1 MSLWLCLRFP
11 LLPLECLPPDTER
24 AVAVVESQRVIA
36 ANELALS
43 AGIKPG
49 QSSTTA
55 RALIEDGELKLLS
68 RDRNRETQIIK
79 QLLCWAYG
87 FTPTLEA
94 WHDNTLQLEVGS
106 CLKLYR
112 DVNRLNDIL
121 KRKLVYRG
129 FTVASGLG
137 PNRWTAW
144 LLSHSNKEGHTNN
157 RRSTED
163 GENKRVELAA
173 IPLRILLSIPGNDFQ
188 QSVERLEKAGI
199 KKLGQLL
206 DLPPSNIAQ
215 RCGKSLYQWL
225 QALTATNDRLATDF
239 LPPQQFKDSLWFGF
253 EIRHSNEL
261 QPAMEQL
268 LESLEGFL
276 ASAQL
281 TTTTINWHML
291 RAQGGFQTLTV
302 RSSEAHR
309 SVERWLKLSVLQLE
323 HYSLEENIEG
333 LSLDV
338 SELQQEVMTET
349 DLFGDSRSNESLYS
363 LIDRLRARLGL
374 QAVQY
379 LDLREAH
386 LPEFSQLLTQEQPAT
401 APLRAYPGQRPFWLL
416 EEPHPVRAWNDQLFW
431 NGPLELIY
439 GPERIEDN
447 WWEQPISR
455 DYYVARTEEGQPIW
469 VFQNRHNQRWYVQGV
484 LP

>member
-24 AVAVVESQRVIA
+24 PVAVVESQRIVA

-49 QSSTTA
+49 HSSSTA
-55 RALIEDGELKLLS
+55 RALIEDGELRLLN
-68 RDRNRETQIIK
+68 RDRNREAQVIE

-94 WHDNTLQLEVGS
+94 WHGNTLQLEVGS

-112 DVNRLNDIL
+112 DVNRLNDAL
-121 KRKLVYRG
+121 KRKLTYRG
-129 FTVASGLG
+129 FTVASGLA
-137 PNRWTAW
+137 PNRWSAW
-144 LLSHSNKEGHTNN
+144 LLSHTNSRSSTGDEVN
-157 RRSTED
+157 RQAALT
-163 GENKRVELAA
+163 A

-199 KKLGQLL
+199 KTLGQLL
-206 DLPPSNIAQ
+206 DLPPSSIAR
-215 RCGKSLYQWL
+215 RCGKPLHQWL
-225 QALTATNDRLATDF
+225 QALTTTSDRLTTDF
-239 LPPQQFKDSLWFGF
+239 LPPQQFKDNFWFGF

-268 LESLEGFL
+268 LEGLAGFL
-276 ASAQL
+276 TSAQL

-291 RAQGGFQTLTV
+291 RAQGGFQSLTV
-302 RSSEAHR
+302 KSSEAHR

-323 HYSLEENIEG
+323 RYSLEENIEG

-338 SELQQEVMTET
+338 SELQQEVMIES

-386 LPEFSQLLTQEQPAT
+386 LPEFSQLLTQEQPAA
-401 APLRAYPGQRPFWLL
+401 APLKAYPGQRPFWLL
-416 EEPHPVRAWNDQLFW
+416 EEPHPIRAWNDQLFW

-447 WWEQPISR
+447 WWDQPTSR

>member
-24 AVAVVESQRVIA
+24 PVAVVESQRIVA

-49 QSSTTA
+49 HSSSTA
-55 RALIEDGELKLLS
+55 RALIEDGELRLLN
-68 RDRNRETQIIK
+68 RDRNREAQVIE

-94 WHDNTLQLEVGS
+94 WHGNTLQLEVGS

-112 DVNRLNDIL
+112 DVNRLNDAL
-121 KRKLVYRG
+121 KRKLTYRG
-129 FTVASGLG
+129 FTVASGLA
-137 PNRWTAW
+137 PNRWSAW
-144 LLSHSNKEGHTNN
+144 LLSHTNSRNSTGDDVN
-157 RRSTED
+157 RQAALT
-163 GENKRVELAA
+163 A

-199 KKLGQLL
+199 KTLGQLL
-206 DLPPSNIAQ
+206 DLPPSSIAR
-215 RCGKSLYQWL
+215 RCGKPLHQWL
-225 QALTATNDRLATDF
+225 QALTTTSDRLTTDF
-239 LPPQQFKDSLWFGF
+239 LPPQQFKDNFWFGF

-268 LESLEGFL
+268 LEGLAGFL
-276 ASAQL
+276 TSAQL

-291 RAQGGFQTLTV
+291 RAQGGFQSLTV
-302 RSSEAHR
+302 KSSEAHR

-323 HYSLEENIEG
+323 RYSLEENIEG

-338 SELQQEVMTET
+338 SELQQEVMIES

-386 LPEFSQLLTQEQPAT
+386 LPEFSQLLTQEQPAA
-401 APLRAYPGQRPFWLL
+401 APLKAYPGQRPFWLL
-416 EEPHPVRAWNDQLFW
+416 EEPHPIRAWNDQLFW
-431 NGPLELIY
+431 NGPLELIH

-447 WWEQPISR
+447 WWDQPTSR

>member
-24 AVAVVESQRVIA
+24 PVAVVESQRIVA

-49 QSSTTA
+49 HSSSTA
-55 RALIEDGELKLLS
+55 RALIEDGELRLLN
-68 RDRNRETQIIK
+68 RDRNREAQVIE

-94 WHDNTLQLEVGS
+94 WHGNTLQLEVGS

-112 DVNRLNDIL
+112 DVNRLNDAL
-121 KRKLVYRG
+121 KRKLAYRG
-129 FTVASGLG
+129 FTVASGLA
-137 PNRWTAW
+137 PNRWSAW
-144 LLSHSNKEGHTNN
+144 LLSHTNSRNSTGDDVN
-157 RRSTED
+157 RQAALT
-163 GENKRVELAA
+163 A

-199 KKLGQLL
+199 KTLGQLL
-206 DLPPSNIAQ
+206 DLPPSSIAR
-215 RCGKSLYQWL
+215 RCGKPLHQWL
-225 QALTATNDRLATDF
+225 QALTTTSDRLTTDF
-239 LPPQQFKDSLWFGF
+239 LPPQQFKDNFWFGF

-268 LESLEGFL
+268 LEGLAGFL
-276 ASAQL
+276 TSAQL

-291 RAQGGFQTLTV
+291 RAQGGFQSLTV
-302 RSSEAHR
+302 KSSEAHR

-323 HYSLEENIEG
+323 RYSLEENIEG

-338 SELQQEVMTET
+338 SELQQEVMIES

-386 LPEFSQLLTQEQPAT
+386 LPEFSQLLTQEQPAA
-401 APLRAYPGQRPFWLL
+401 APLKAYPGQRPFWLL
-416 EEPHPVRAWNDQLFW
+416 EEPHPIRAWNDQLFW

-447 WWEQPISR
+447 WWDQPTSR

>member
-1 MSLWLCLRFP
+1 M
-11 LLPLECLPPDTER
+11 
-24 AVAVVESQRVIA
+24 V
-36 ANELALS
+36 
-43 AGIKPG
+43 
-49 QSSTTA
+49 
-55 RALIEDGELKLLS
+55 
-68 RDRNRETQIIK
+68 
-79 QLLCWAYG
+79 
-87 FTPTLEA
+87 
-94 WHDNTLQLEVGS
+94 
-106 CLKLYR
+106 
-112 DVNRLNDIL
+112 
-121 KRKLVYRG
+121 
-129 FTVASGLG
+129 
-137 PNRWTAW
+137 
-144 LLSHSNKEGHTNN
+144 
-157 RRSTED
+157 
-163 GENKRVELAA
+163 
-173 IPLRILLSIPGNDFQ
+173 GNDFQ

-206 DLPPSNIAQ
+206 DLPPSKKAQ

-309 SVERWLKLSVLQLE
+309 SVERWIKLSVLQLE

>member
-24 AVAVVESQRVIA
+24 PVAVVESQRIVA

-49 QSSTTA
+49 HSSSTA
-55 RALIEDGELKLLS
+55 RALIEDGELRLLN
-68 RDRNRETQIIK
+68 RDRNREAQVIE

-94 WHDNTLQLEVGS
+94 WHGNTLQLEVGS
-106 CLKLYR
+106 CLKLYL
-112 DVNRLNDIL
+112 DVNRLNDAL
-121 KRKLVYRG
+121 KRKLAYRG
-129 FTVASGLG
+129 FTVASGLA
-137 PNRWTAW
+137 PNRWSAW
-144 LLSHSNKEGHTNN
+144 LLSHTNSRSSTGDDVN
-157 RRSTED
+157 RQ
-163 GENKRVELAA
+163 AA
-173 IPLRILLSIPGNDFQ
+173 LTTIPLRILLSIPGNDFQ

-199 KKLGQLL
+199 KTLGQLL
-206 DLPPSNIAQ
+206 NLPPSSIAR
-215 RCGKSLYQWL
+215 RCGKPLHQWL
-225 QALTATNDRLATDF
+225 QALTTTSDRLATDF
-239 LPPQQFKDSLWFGF
+239 LPPQQFKDSFWFGF

-268 LESLEGFL
+268 LEGLAGFL
-276 ASAQL
+276 TSAQL

-291 RAQGGFQTLTV
+291 RAQGGFQSLTV
-302 RSSEAHR
+302 KSSEAHR
-309 SVERWLKLSVLQLE
+309 SVERWLKLSALQLE

-338 SELQQEVMTET
+338 SELQQEVMTEN

-386 LPEFSQLLTQEQPAT
+386 LPEFSQLLTQEQPAA
-401 APLRAYPGQRPFWLL
+401 APLKAYPGQRPFWLL
-416 EEPHPVRAWNDQLFW
+416 EEPHPIRAWNDQLFW

-447 WWEQPISR
+447 WWDQPTSR

-469 VFQNRHNQRWYVQGV
+469 IFQNRHNQRWYVQGV

>member
-1 MSLWLCLRFP
+1 
-11 LLPLECLPPDTER
+11 
-24 AVAVVESQRVIA
+24 VESQRIVA

-49 QSSTTA
+49 HSSSTA
-55 RALIEDGELKLLS
+55 RALIEDGELRLLN
-68 RDRNRETQIIK
+68 RDRNREAQVIE

-94 WHDNTLQLEVGS
+94 WHGNTLQLEVGS

-112 DVNRLNDIL
+112 DVNRLNDAL
-121 KRKLVYRG
+121 KRKLAYRG
-129 FTVASGLG
+129 FTVASGLA
-137 PNRWTAW
+137 PNRWSAW
-144 LLSHSNKEGHTNN
+144 LLSHTNSRSSTGDDVN
-157 RRSTED
+157 RQAALT
-163 GENKRVELAA
+163 A
-173 IPLRILLSIPGNDFQ
+173 IPLRILLSIPDNDFQ

-199 KKLGQLL
+199 KTLGQLL
-206 DLPPSNIAQ
+206 NLPPSSIAR
-215 RCGKSLYQWL
+215 RCGKPLHQWL
-225 QALTATNDRLATDF
+225 QALTTTSDRLAADF
-239 LPPQQFKDSLWFGF
+239 LPPQQFKDSFWFGF

-268 LESLEGFL
+268 LEGLAGFL
-276 ASAQL
+276 TSAQL

-291 RAQGGFQTLTV
+291 RAQGGFQSLTV
-302 RSSEAHR
+302 KSSEAHR
-309 SVERWLKLSVLQLE
+309 SVERWLKLSALQLE

-338 SELQQEVMTET
+338 SELQQEVMTEN

-386 LPEFSQLLTQEQPAT
+386 LPEFSQLLTQEQPAA
-401 APLRAYPGQRPFWLL
+401 APLKAYPGQRPFWLL
-416 EEPHPVRAWNDQLFW
+416 EEPHPIRAWNDQLFW

-447 WWEQPISR
+447 WWDQPTSR

>member
-24 AVAVVESQRVIA
+24 PVAVVESQRIVA

-49 QSSTTA
+49 HSSSTA
-55 RALIEDGELKLLS
+55 RALIEDGELRLLN
-68 RDRNRETQIIK
+68 RDRNREAQVIE

-94 WHDNTLQLEVGS
+94 WHGNTLQLEVGS

-112 DVNRLNDIL
+112 DVNRLNDAL
-121 KRKLVYRG
+121 KRKLTYRG
-129 FTVASGLG
+129 FTVASGLA
-137 PNRWTAW
+137 PNRWSAW
-144 LLSHSNKEGHTNN
+144 LLSHTNSRSSTGDDVN
-157 RRSTED
+157 RQAALT
-163 GENKRVELAA
+163 A

-188 QSVERLEKAGI
+188 QSVERLEKAAI
-199 KKLGQLL
+199 KTLGQLL
-206 DLPPSNIAQ
+206 DLPPSSIAR
-215 RCGKSLYQWL
+215 RCGKPLHQWL
-225 QALTATNDRLATDF
+225 QALTTTSDRLTTDF
-239 LPPQQFKDSLWFGF
+239 LPPQQFKDNFWFGF

-268 LESLEGFL
+268 LEGLAGFL
-276 ASAQL
+276 TSAQL

-291 RAQGGFQTLTV
+291 RAQGGFQSLTV
-302 RSSEAHR
+302 KSSEAHR

-323 HYSLEENIEG
+323 RYSLEENIEG

-338 SELQQEVMTET
+338 SELQQEVMIES

-386 LPEFSQLLTQEQPAT
+386 LPEFSQLLTQEQPAA
-401 APLRAYPGQRPFWLL
+401 APLKAYPGQRPFWLL
-416 EEPHPVRAWNDQLFW
+416 EEPHPIRAWNDQLFW

-447 WWEQPISR
+447 WWDQPTSR

>member
-24 AVAVVESQRVIA
+24 PVAVVESQRIVA

-49 QSSTTA
+49 HSSSTA
-55 RALIEDGELKLLS
+55 RALIEDGELRLLN
-68 RDRNRETQIIK
+68 RDRNREAQVIE

-94 WHDNTLQLEVGS
+94 WHGNTLQLEVGS

-112 DVNRLNDIL
+112 DVNRLNDAL
-121 KRKLVYRG
+121 KRKLTYRG
-129 FTVASGLG
+129 FTVASGLA
-137 PNRWTAW
+137 PNRWSAW
-144 LLSHSNKEGHTNN
+144 LLSHTNSRSSTGDDVN
-157 RRSTED
+157 RQAALT
-163 GENKRVELAA
+163 A

-199 KKLGQLL
+199 KTLGQLL
-206 DLPPSNIAQ
+206 DLPPSSIAR
-215 RCGKSLYQWL
+215 RCGKPLHQWL
-225 QALTATNDRLATDF
+225 QALTTTSDRLTTDF
-239 LPPQQFKDSLWFGF
+239 LPPQQFKDNFWFGF

-268 LESLEGFL
+268 LEGLAGFL

-291 RAQGGFQTLTV
+291 RAQGGFQSLTV
-302 RSSEAHR
+302 KSSEAHR

-323 HYSLEENIEG
+323 RYSLEENIEG

-338 SELQQEVMTET
+338 SELQQEVMTES

-386 LPEFSQLLTQEQPAT
+386 LPEFSQLLTQEQPAA
-401 APLRAYPGQRPFWLL
+401 APLKAYPGQRPFWLL
-416 EEPHPVRAWNDQLFW
+416 EEPHPIRAWNDQLFW

-447 WWEQPISR
+447 WWDQPTSR

>member
-1 MSLWLCLRFP
+1 
-11 LLPLECLPPDTER
+11 
-24 AVAVVESQRVIA
+24 VESQRIVA

-43 AGIKPG
+43 TGIKPG
-49 QSSTTA
+49 HSSSTA
-55 RALIEDGELKLLS
+55 RALIEDGELRLLN
-68 RDRNRETQIIK
+68 RDRNREAQVIE

-94 WHDNTLQLEVGS
+94 WHGNTLQLEVGS

-112 DVNRLNDIL
+112 DVNRLNDAL
-121 KRKLVYRG
+121 KRKLAYRG
-129 FTVASGLG
+129 FTVASGLA
-137 PNRWTAW
+137 PNRWSAW
-144 LLSHSNKEGHTNN
+144 LLSHTNSRSSTGDDVN
-157 RRSTED
+157 RQAALT
-163 GENKRVELAA
+163 A

-199 KKLGQLL
+199 KTLGQLL
-206 DLPPSNIAQ
+206 NLPPSSIAR
-215 RCGKSLYQWL
+215 RCGKPLHQWL
-225 QALTATNDRLATDF
+225 QALTTTSDRLATDF
-239 LPPQQFKDSLWFGF
+239 LPPQQFKDSFWFGF

-268 LESLEGFL
+268 LEGLAGFL
-276 ASAQL
+276 TSAQL

-291 RAQGGFQTLTV
+291 RAQGGFQSLTV
-302 RSSEAHR
+302 KSSEAHR
-309 SVERWLKLSVLQLE
+309 SVERWLKLSALQLE

-338 SELQQEVMTET
+338 SELQQEVMTEN

-386 LPEFSQLLTQEQPAT
+386 LPEFSQLLTQEQPAA
-401 APLRAYPGQRPFWLL
+401 APLKAYPGQRPFWLL
-416 EEPHPVRAWNDQLFW
+416 EEPHPIRAWNDQLFW

-447 WWEQPISR
+447 WWDQPTSR

-469 VFQNRHNQRWYVQGV
+469 IFQNRHNQRWYVQGV

>member
-1 MSLWLCLRFP
+1 
-11 LLPLECLPPDTER
+11 
-24 AVAVVESQRVIA
+24 VESQRIVA

-49 QSSTTA
+49 HSSSTA
-55 RALIEDGELKLLS
+55 RALIEDGELRLLN
-68 RDRNRETQIIK
+68 RDRNREAQVIE

-94 WHDNTLQLEVGS
+94 WHGNTLQLEVGS

-112 DVNRLNDIL
+112 DVNRLNDAL
-121 KRKLVYRG
+121 KRKLAYRG
-129 FTVASGLG
+129 FTVASGLA
-137 PNRWTAW
+137 PNRWSAW
-144 LLSHSNKEGHTNN
+144 LLSHTNSRSSTGDDVN
-157 RRSTED
+157 RQAALT
-163 GENKRVELAA
+163 A
-173 IPLRILLSIPGNDFQ
+173 IPLRILLSIPDNDFQ

-199 KKLGQLL
+199 KTLGQLL
-206 DLPPSNIAQ
+206 NLPPSSIAR
-215 RCGKSLYQWL
+215 RCGKPLHQWL
-225 QALTATNDRLATDF
+225 QALTTTSDRLAADF
-239 LPPQQFKDSLWFGF
+239 LPPQQFKDSFWFGF

-268 LESLEGFL
+268 LEGLAGFL
-276 ASAQL
+276 TSAQL

-291 RAQGGFQTLTV
+291 RAQGGFQSLTV
-302 RSSEAHR
+302 KSSEAHR

-338 SELQQEVMTET
+338 SELQQEVMTEN

-386 LPEFSQLLTQEQPAT
+386 LPEFSQLLTQEQPAA
-401 APLRAYPGQRPFWLL
+401 APLKAYPGQRPFWLL
-416 EEPHPVRAWNDQLFW
+416 EEPHPIRAWNDQLFW

-447 WWEQPISR
+447 WWDQPTSR

>member
-24 AVAVVESQRVIA
+24 PVAVVESQRIVA

-49 QSSTTA
+49 HSSSTA
-55 RALIEDGELKLLS
+55 RALIEDGELRLLN
-68 RDRNRETQIIK
+68 RDRNREAQVIE

-94 WHDNTLQLEVGS
+94 WHGNTLQLEVGS

-112 DVNRLNDIL
+112 DVNRLNDAL
-121 KRKLVYRG
+121 KRKLTYRG
-129 FTVASGLG
+129 FTVASGLA
-137 PNRWTAW
+137 PNRWSAW
-144 LLSHSNKEGHTNN
+144 LLSHTNSRSSTGDDVN
-157 RRSTED
+157 RQAALT
-163 GENKRVELAA
+163 A

-199 KKLGQLL
+199 KTLGQLL
-206 DLPPSNIAQ
+206 DLPPSSIAR
-215 RCGKSLYQWL
+215 RCGKPLHQWL
-225 QALTATNDRLATDF
+225 QALTTTSDRLTTDF
-239 LPPQQFKDSLWFGF
+239 LPPQQFKDNFWFGF

-268 LESLEGFL
+268 LEGLAGFL

-291 RAQGGFQTLTV
+291 RAQGGFQSLTV
-302 RSSEAHR
+302 KSSEAHR
-309 SVERWLKLSVLQLE
+309 SVERWLKLSVLRLE

-338 SELQQEVMTET
+338 SELQQEVMTES

-386 LPEFSQLLTQEQPAT
+386 LPEFSQLLTQEQPAA
-401 APLRAYPGQRPFWLL
+401 APLKAYPGQRPFWLL
-416 EEPHPVRAWNDQLFW
+416 EEPHPIRAWNDQLFW

-447 WWEQPISR
+447 WWDQPTSR

>member
-24 AVAVVESQRVIA
+24 PVAVVEPQRIVA

-49 QSSTTA
+49 HSSSTA
-55 RALIEDGELKLLS
+55 RALIEDGELRLLN
-68 RDRNRETQIIK
+68 RDHNREAQVIER
-79 QLLCWAYG
+79 LLCWAYG

-94 WHDNTLQLEVGS
+94 WHGNTLQLEVGS

-112 DVNRLNDIL
+112 DVNRLNDAL
-121 KRKLVYRG
+121 KRKLAYRG
-129 FTVASGLG
+129 FTVASGLA
-137 PNRWTAW
+137 PNRWSAW
-144 LLSHSNKEGHTNN
+144 LLSHTNSRSSTGDDVN
-157 RRSTED
+157 RQAALT
-163 GENKRVELAA
+163 A

-199 KKLGQLL
+199 KTLGQLL
-206 DLPPSNIAQ
+206 NLPPSSIAR
-215 RCGKSLYQWL
+215 RCGKPLHQWL
-225 QALTATNDRLATDF
+225 QALTTTSDRLATDF
-239 LPPQQFKDSLWFGF
+239 LPPQQFKDSFWFGF

-268 LESLEGFL
+268 LEGLAGFL
-276 ASAQL
+276 TSAQL

-291 RAQGGFQTLTV
+291 RAQGGFQSLIV
-302 RSSEAHR
+302 KSSEAHR
-309 SVERWLKLSVLQLE
+309 SAERWLKLSVLQLE

-338 SELQQEVMTET
+338 SELQQEVMTES

-386 LPEFSQLLTQEQPAT
+386 LPEFSQLLTQEQPAA
-401 APLRAYPGQRPFWLL
+401 APLKAYPGQRPFWLL
-416 EEPHPVRAWNDQLFW
+416 EEPHPIRAWNDQLFW

-447 WWEQPISR
+447 WWDQPTSR

>member
-24 AVAVVESQRVIA
+24 PVAVVESQRIVA

-49 QSSTTA
+49 HSSSTA
-55 RALIEDGELKLLS
+55 RALIEDGELRLLN
-68 RDRNRETQIIK
+68 RDRNREAQVIE

-94 WHDNTLQLEVGS
+94 WHGNTLQLEVGS

-112 DVNRLNDIL
+112 DVNRLNDAL
-121 KRKLVYRG
+121 KRKLTYRG
-129 FTVASGLG
+129 FTVASGLA
-137 PNRWTAW
+137 PNRWSAW
-144 LLSHSNKEGHTNN
+144 LLSHTNSRSSTGDDVN
-157 RRSTED
+157 RQAALT
-163 GENKRVELAA
+163 A

-199 KKLGQLL
+199 KTLGQLL
-206 DLPPSNIAQ
+206 DLPPSSIAR
-215 RCGKSLYQWL
+215 RCGKPLHQWL
-225 QALTATNDRLATDF
+225 QALTTTSDRLTTDF
-239 LPPQQFKDSLWFGF
+239 LPPQQFKDNFWFGF

-268 LESLEGFL
+268 LEGLAGFL
-276 ASAQL
+276 TSAQL

-291 RAQGGFQTLTV
+291 RAQGGFQSLTV
-302 RSSEAHR
+302 KSSEAHR

-323 HYSLEENIEG
+323 RYSLEENIEG

-338 SELQQEVMTET
+338 SELQQEVMIES

-386 LPEFSQLLTQEQPAT
+386 LPEFSQLLTQEQPAA
-401 APLRAYPGQRPFWLL
+401 APLKAYPGQRPFWLL
-416 EEPHPVRAWNDQLFW
+416 EEPHPIRAWNDQLFW

-447 WWEQPISR
+447 WWDQPTSR

>member
-11 LLPLECLPPDTER
+11 LLPLECLPPETER
-24 AVAVVESQRVIA
+24 PVAVVESQRIVA

-49 QSSTTA
+49 HSSSTA
-55 RALIEDGELKLLS
+55 RALIEDGELRLLN
-68 RDRNRETQIIK
+68 RDRNREAQVIE

-94 WHDNTLQLEVGS
+94 WHGNTLQLEVGS

-112 DVNRLNDIL
+112 DVNRLNDAL
-121 KRKLVYRG
+121 KRKLAYRG
-129 FTVASGLG
+129 FTVASGLA
-137 PNRWTAW
+137 PNRWSAW
-144 LLSHSNKEGHTNN
+144 LLSHTNSRSSTGDDVN
-157 RRSTED
+157 RQAALT
-163 GENKRVELAA
+163 A
-173 IPLRILLSIPGNDFQ
+173 IPLRILLSIPDNDFQ

-199 KKLGQLL
+199 KTLGQLL
-206 DLPPSNIAQ
+206 NLPPSSIAR
-215 RCGKSLYQWL
+215 RCGKPLHQWL
-225 QALTATNDRLATDF
+225 QALTTTSDRLAADF
-239 LPPQQFKDSLWFGF
+239 LPPQQFKDSFWFGF

-268 LESLEGFL
+268 LEGLAGFL
-276 ASAQL
+276 TSAQL

-291 RAQGGFQTLTV
+291 RAQGGFQSLTV
-302 RSSEAHR
+302 KSSEAHR
-309 SVERWLKLSVLQLE
+309 SVERWLKLSALQLE

-338 SELQQEVMTET
+338 SELQQEVMTEN

-386 LPEFSQLLTQEQPAT
+386 LPEFSQLLTQEQPAA
-401 APLRAYPGQRPFWLL
+401 APLKAYPGQRPFWLL
-416 EEPHPVRAWNDQLFW
+416 EEPHPIRAWNDQLFW

-447 WWEQPISR
+447 WWDQPTSR

>member
-24 AVAVVESQRVIA
+24 PVAVVESQRIVA

-49 QSSTTA
+49 HSSSTA
-55 RALIEDGELKLLS
+55 RALIEDGELRLLN
-68 RDRNRETQIIK
+68 RDRNQEAQVIER
-79 QLLCWAYG
+79 LLCWAYG

-94 WHDNTLQLEVGS
+94 WHGNTLQLEVGS

-112 DVNRLNDIL
+112 DVNRLNDAL
-121 KRKLVYRG
+121 KRKLAYRG
-129 FTVASGLG
+129 FTVASGLA
-137 PNRWTAW
+137 PNRWSAW
-144 LLSHSNKEGHTNN
+144 LLSHTNN
-157 RRSTED
+157 RSSTGD
-163 GENKRVELAA
+163 DVNRQAALTA
-173 IPLRILLSIPGNDFQ
+173 IPLRILLSIPGNDFK

-199 KKLGQLL
+199 KTLGQLL
-206 DLPPSNIAQ
+206 DLPPSSIAR
-215 RCGKSLYQWL
+215 RCGKPLHQWL
-225 QALTATNDRLATDF
+225 QALTITSDRLATDF
-239 LPPQQFKDSLWFGF
+239 LPPQQFKDSFWFGF

-268 LESLEGFL
+268 LEGLAGFL

-291 RAQGGFQTLTV
+291 RAQGGFQSLTV
-302 RSSEAHR
+302 KSSEAHR

-338 SELQQEVMTET
+338 SELQQEVMTES

-386 LPEFSQLLTQEQPAT
+386 LPEFSQLLTQEQPAA
-401 APLRAYPGQRPFWLL
+401 APLKAYPGQRPFWLL
-416 EEPHPVRAWNDQLFW
+416 EEPHPIRAWNDQLFW

-447 WWEQPISR
+447 WWDQPTSR
-455 DYYVARTEEGQPIW
+455 DYYVAKTEEGQPIW
-469 VFQNRHNQRWYVQGV
+469 IFQNRHNQRWYVQGV

>member
-24 AVAVVESQRVIA
+24 PVAVVESQRIVA

-49 QSSTTA
+49 HSSSTA
-55 RALIEDGELKLLS
+55 RALIEDGELRLLN
-68 RDRNRETQIIK
+68 RDRNREAQVIER
-79 QLLCWAYG
+79 LLCWAYG

-94 WHDNTLQLEVGS
+94 WHGNTLQLEIGS

-112 DVNRLNDIL
+112 DVNRLNDAL
-121 KRKLVYRG
+121 KRKLAYRG
-129 FTVASGLG
+129 FTVASGLA
-137 PNRWTAW
+137 PNRWSAW
-144 LLSHSNKEGHTNN
+144 LLSHTNSRSSTGDDVN
-157 RRSTED
+157 RQAALT
-163 GENKRVELAA
+163 A
-173 IPLRILLSIPGNDFQ
+173 IPLRILLSIPGNDFK

-199 KKLGQLL
+199 KTLGQLL
-206 DLPPSNIAQ
+206 DLPPSSIAR
-215 RCGKSLYQWL
+215 RCGKPLHQWL
-225 QALTATNDRLATDF
+225 QALTTTSDRLATDF
-239 LPPQQFKDSLWFGF
+239 LPPQQFKDSFWFGF

-268 LESLEGFL
+268 LEGLAGFL

-291 RAQGGFQTLTV
+291 RAQGGFQSLTV
-302 RSSEAHR
+302 KSSEAHR

-338 SELQQEVMTET
+338 SELQQEVMTES

-386 LPEFSQLLTQEQPAT
+386 LPEFSQLLTQEQPAA
-401 APLRAYPGQRPFWLL
+401 APLKAYPGQRPFWLL
-416 EEPHPVRAWNDQLFW
+416 EEPHPIRAWNDQLFW

-447 WWEQPISR
+447 WWDQPTSR
-455 DYYVARTEEGQPIW
+455 DYYVAKTEEGQPIW
-469 VFQNRHNQRWYVQGV
+469 IFQNRHNQRWYVQGV

>member
-24 AVAVVESQRVIA
+24 PVAVVESQRIVA

-49 QSSTTA
+49 HSSSTA
-55 RALIEDGELKLLS
+55 RALIEDGELRLLN
-68 RDRNRETQIIK
+68 RDRNREAQVIE

-94 WHDNTLQLEVGS
+94 WHGNTLQLEVGS

-112 DVNRLNDIL
+112 DVNRLNDAL
-121 KRKLVYRG
+121 KRKLAYRG
-129 FTVASGLG
+129 FTVASGLA
-137 PNRWTAW
+137 PNRWSAW
-144 LLSHSNKEGHTNN
+144 LLSHTNSRSSTGDDVN
-157 RRSTED
+157 RQ
-163 GENKRVELAA
+163 AA
-173 IPLRILLSIPGNDFQ
+173 LTTIPLRILLSIPGNDFQ

-199 KKLGQLL
+199 KTLGQLL
-206 DLPPSNIAQ
+206 NLPPSSIAR
-215 RCGKSLYQWL
+215 RCGKPLHQWL
-225 QALTATNDRLATDF
+225 QALTTTSDRLATDF
-239 LPPQQFKDSLWFGF
+239 LPPQQFKDSFWFGF

-268 LESLEGFL
+268 LEGLAGFL
-276 ASAQL
+276 TSAQL

-291 RAQGGFQTLTV
+291 RAQGGFQSLTV
-302 RSSEAHR
+302 KSSEAHR
-309 SVERWLKLSVLQLE
+309 SVERWLKLSALQLE

-338 SELQQEVMTET
+338 SELQQEVMTEN

-386 LPEFSQLLTQEQPAT
+386 LPEFSQLLTQEQPAA
-401 APLRAYPGQRPFWLL
+401 APLKAYPGQRPFWLL
-416 EEPHPVRAWNDQLFW
+416 EEPHPIRAWNDQLFW

-447 WWEQPISR
+447 WWDQPTSR

-469 VFQNRHNQRWYVQGV
+469 IFQNRHNQRWYVQGV

>member
-24 AVAVVESQRVIA
+24 PVAVVESQRIVA

-49 QSSTTA
+49 HSSSTA
-55 RALIEDGELKLLS
+55 RALIEDGELRLLN
-68 RDRNRETQIIK
+68 RDRNREAQVIE

-94 WHDNTLQLEVGS
+94 WHGNTLQLEVGS
-106 CLKLYR
+106 CLKLYL
-112 DVNRLNDIL
+112 DVNRLNDAL
-121 KRKLVYRG
+121 KRKLAYRG
-129 FTVASGLG
+129 FTVASGLA
-137 PNRWTAW
+137 PNRWSAW
-144 LLSHSNKEGHTNN
+144 LLSHTNSRSSTGDDVN
-157 RRSTED
+157 RQAALT
-163 GENKRVELAA
+163 A

-199 KKLGQLL
+199 KTLGQLL
-206 DLPPSNIAQ
+206 NLPPSSIAR
-215 RCGKSLYQWL
+215 RCGKPLHQWL
-225 QALTATNDRLATDF
+225 QALTTTSDRLATDF
-239 LPPQQFKDSLWFGF
+239 LPPQQFKDSFWFGF

-268 LESLEGFL
+268 LEGLAGFL
-276 ASAQL
+276 TSAQL

-291 RAQGGFQTLTV
+291 RAQGGFQSLTV
-302 RSSEAHR
+302 KSSEAHR
-309 SVERWLKLSVLQLE
+309 SVERWLKLSALQLE

-338 SELQQEVMTET
+338 SELQQEVMTEN

-386 LPEFSQLLTQEQPAT
+386 LPEFSQLLTQEQPAA
-401 APLRAYPGQRPFWLL
+401 APLKAYPGQRPFWLL
-416 EEPHPVRAWNDQLFW
+416 EEPHPIRAWNDQLFW

-447 WWEQPISR
+447 WWDQPTSR

-469 VFQNRHNQRWYVQGV
+469 IFQNRHNQRWYVQGV

>member
-1 MSLWLCLRFP
+1 MSLGLCLRFP

-24 AVAVVESQRVIA
+24 PVAVVESQRIVA

-49 QSSTTA
+49 HSSSTA
-55 RALIEDGELKLLS
+55 RALIEDGELRLLN
-68 RDRNRETQIIK
+68 RDRNREAQVIE

-94 WHDNTLQLEVGS
+94 WHGNTLQLEVGS

-112 DVNRLNDIL
+112 DVNRLNDAL
-121 KRKLVYRG
+121 KRKLTYRG
-129 FTVASGLG
+129 FTVASGLA
-137 PNRWTAW
+137 PNRWSAW
-144 LLSHSNKEGHTNN
+144 LLSHTNSRSSTGDDVN
-157 RRSTED
+157 RQAALT
-163 GENKRVELAA
+163 A

-199 KKLGQLL
+199 KTLGQLL
-206 DLPPSNIAQ
+206 DLPPSSIAR
-215 RCGKSLYQWL
+215 RCGKPLHQWL
-225 QALTATNDRLATDF
+225 QALTTTSDRLTTDF
-239 LPPQQFKDSLWFGF
+239 LPPQQFKDNFWFGF

-268 LESLEGFL
+268 LEGLAGFL
-276 ASAQL
+276 TSAQL

-291 RAQGGFQTLTV
+291 RAQGGFQSLTV
-302 RSSEAHR
+302 KSSEAHR

-323 HYSLEENIEG
+323 RYSLEENIEG

-338 SELQQEVMTET
+338 SELQQEVMTES

-386 LPEFSQLLTQEQPAT
+386 LPEFSQLLTQEQPAA
-401 APLRAYPGQRPFWLL
+401 APLKAYPGQRPFWLL
-416 EEPHPVRAWNDQLFW
+416 EEPHPIRAWNDQLFW

-447 WWEQPISR
+447 WWDQPISR
-455 DYYVARTEEGQPIW
+455 DYYVAITEEGQPIW